1 VDEKSRCAAQ
11 ALSSLTC
18 AFIYGVVYSYELWS
32 MSLVQVVEKAIEQLP
47 RPERL
52 KVCRDLPD
60 LIGRKPENLIGSGPL
75 RSLIN
80 WR

>member
-1 VDEKSRCAAQ
+1 
-11 ALSSLTC
+11 
-18 AFIYGVVYSYELWS
+18 
-32 MSLVQVVEKAIEQLP
+32 MSLVQEVEKAIEQLP

-60 LIGRKPENLIGSGPL
+60 LIGRKPENMIGSGPL